1 VSAVVYNPGVEGEVL
16 LEKAEKAPHGVQSAD
31 TVLEVLSAFIG
42 AESLPLMLKTIA
54 ERTKMH
60 PAKVHRYLVSLCR
73 LGFIE
78 QDEQTS
84 RYRFGPSSLQLAF
97 AALGSIDCIRVAR
110 LMMADFCNRLQ
121 QTVVLAVWNA
131 GRPTI
136 AVRETLP
143 ALMTMTA
150 SEGFT
155 TPIVRSSIGNV
166 FAAYL
171 PENRTLPL
179 IKQEIAEGLP
189 TSCPQNLTGV
199 KALLAEVRR
208 RGLARTT
215 GQLVPH
221 SHSFAAPVFDVSG
234 ALSAVLCTLGPAG
247 MFDSRWNSPI
257 AAQLMQCAMEMSHRL
272 GYQTKIK

>member
-1 VSAVVYNPGVEGEVL
+1 VGCNPDEEGEDV
-16 LEKAEKAPHGVQSAD
+16 LEKAEKGPHGVQSAE

-42 AESLPLMLKTIA
+42 AEPLPLMLKTIA
-54 ERTKMH
+54 ERTQMH

-73 LGFIE
+73 LGYIE
-78 QDEQTS
+78 QDEATS

-97 AALGSIDCIRVAR
+97 AALGAFDCIRLAR
-110 LMMADFCNRLQ
+110 PMMADFCNRLQ
-121 QTVVLAVWNA
+121 QTVVLAIWK
-131 GRPTI
+131 GGHPTI

-150 SEGFT
+150 SVGFI
-155 TPIVRSSIGNV
+155 TPIVRSSVGNV

-171 PENRTLPL
+171 PESQTLSL
-179 IKQEIAEGLP
+179 IEQEIAEGLP
-189 TSCPQNLTGV
+189 SGCPQNLAEV

-215 GQLVPH
+215 GQLVLNA
-221 SHSFAAPVFDVSG
+221 HSFAAPVFDVSG

-247 MFDSRWNSPI
+247 LFDSRWNSPI
-257 AAQLMQCAMEMSHRL
+257 ALKLTQCATELSQRL
-272 GYQTKIK
+272 GFIA